1 MDPRHE
7 QLCKIAYRLWEE
19 RGCPEGSPEID
30 WRHAEEEFAEEESPG
45 QTRDGAEPSGYSVH
59 AGQEPT
65 KPRVGRGAKP

>member
-30 WRHAEEEFAEEESPG
+30 WRRAEEEFAGEESPG
-45 QTRDGAEPSGYSVH
+45 QTRDGAEPSGHSVR
-59 AGQEPT
+59 AGQEPA
-65 KPRVGRGAKP
+65 KPRVGHGAKP